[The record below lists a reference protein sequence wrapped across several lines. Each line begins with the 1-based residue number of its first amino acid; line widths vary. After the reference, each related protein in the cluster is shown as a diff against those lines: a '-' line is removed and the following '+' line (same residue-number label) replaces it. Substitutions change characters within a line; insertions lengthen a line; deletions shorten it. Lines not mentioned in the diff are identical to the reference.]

1 MKRLCKSLR
10 KRWAEWTWVDGYNVR
25 RYNGL
30 RWLLCCRNFVDRQI
44 GGFDGFEQRQM
55 RYLLDAMQKGC
66 DAFLDIGANFGLYS
80 LQVAKSGLAK
90 EVHAFEPDARNAA
103 QLAGNLYLNQM
114 TSQVHVHPV
123 AVSDTA
129 GRIAFELHPE
139 TSTGTTRVASSSE
152 GNAFLEAVR
161 LEDFL
166 DWKGR
171 TLFIKMDI
179 EGHEL
184 AALKGARA
192 LLSNNRC
199 FLQVEVFPENEQQV
213 TAYLKSLGF
222 AIECQIDRD
231 FYFNRPDVGSWR
243 S

>member
-1 MKRLCKSLR
+1 MPC
-10 KRWAEWTWVDGYNVR
+10 
-25 RYNGL
+25 
-30 RWLLCCRNFVDRQI
+30 I
-44 GGFDGFEQRQM
+44 GIRFGEACEQR
-55 RYLLDAMQKGC
+55 RFCPFLALDEIT
-66 DAFLDIGANFGLYS
+66 DRF
-80 LQVAKSGLAK
+80 
-90 EVHAFEPDARNAA
+90 
-103 QLAGNLYLNQM
+103 
-114 TSQVHVHPV
+114 
-123 AVSDTA
+123 
-129 GRIAFELHPE
+129 
-139 TSTGTTRVASSSE
+139 ASSSE

-171 TLFIKMDI
+171 SLFIKMDI

-184 AALKGARA
+184 AALKGAGA

-213 TAYLKSLGF
+213 TAYLTKLGF
-222 AIECQIDRD
+222 VTVCQIDRD